1 MNEAIDSPKL
11 NVSNRQDKKLYGQD
25 NPPKVLTTPLPDP
38 IGKSIEAIVEM
49 HTQEMQNLSAH
60 QRFLE
65 KGSQFFEKPEFL
77 YSLLVGLAIWICGSA
92 LNNTEV
98 LSLKFPA
105 FSWHEHG
112 LDAAA
117 LLISTGVI
125 IRQTRQEKFAEQ
137 RSQLMLQ
144 LNLLSER
151 KIAKII
157 TLIEELRV
165 DLPNVV
171 NRYDSEAAIM
181 QDATDPIEVLKSLQE
196 NIEQELSA
204 KSSTTDTQS

>member
-1 MNEAIDSPKL
+1 MHKKINSPQV
-11 NVSNRQDKKLYGQD
+11 NIIEQQDIKPHGRDKT
-25 NPPKVLTTPLPDP
+25 PRVLTAPLPDP
-38 IGKSIEAIVEM
+38 IGKSIEAIVEL
-49 HTQEMQNLSAH
+49 HTQEIQNLSTH
-60 QRFLE
+60 QRLLE
-65 KGSQFFEKPEFL
+65 KSAQFFEKSEFL
-77 YSLLVGLAIWICGSA
+77 YSLLIGLAIWICGSA
-92 LNNTEV
+92 LNDTEV
-98 LSLKFPA
+98 LFFKFPN
-105 FSWHEHG
+105 FSWNEHG

-151 KIAKII
+151 KIAKVI
-157 TLIEELRV
+157 TLLEELRT

-181 QDATDPIEVLKSLQE
+181 QDATDPIQVLKSLQE
-196 NIEQELSA
+196 NIDQELSA
-204 KSSTTDTQS
+204 KSSTTE

>member
-1 MNEAIDSPKL
+1 VHQETESSRL
-11 NVSNRQDKKLYGQD
+11 NVANQQNGKLYGQD
-25 NPPKVLTTPLPDP
+25 IPPQVLTTPLPDP
-38 IGKSIEAIVEM
+38 IGKSIEAIVEI
-49 HTQEMQNLSAH
+49 HTKEMQNLSAH
-60 QRFLE
+60 QRMLE
-65 KGSQFFEKPEFL
+65 EGAQFFERPEFL
-77 YSLLVGLAIWICGSA
+77 YTLIVGLAIWIFGSA
-92 LNNTEV
+92 LNNTETFFF
-98 LSLKFPA
+98 KFPT
-105 FSWHEHG
+105 FNWLEHG

-151 KIAKII
+151 KIAKVI
-157 TLIEELRV
+157 TLIEELRR

-181 QDATDPIEVLKSLQE
+181 QDAADPIAVLKSLQE
-196 NIEQELSA
+196 NIDQELSA
-204 KSSTTDTQS
+204 KSLTTD